1 MRCGERHVILL
12 ALLSN
17 GFHFPEYLTKTIV
30 RVSLATRDL
39 VVREYAGAW
48 STTVLVLVQPNLELV
63 RGHELDRLISLPFPL
78 TQECQSVMI
87 CRFGKRG
94 LWSAAPVP
102 RIEIRINRI
111 DFMQRRSTSLHLI
124 LIL

>member
-1 MRCGERHVILL
+1 MRSGERHVILL

-17 GFHFPEYLTKTIV
+17 GFHFPEYLSIAVV
-30 RVSLATRDL
+30 RVLLATRDL
-39 VVREYAGAW
+39 VVREYTGAW
-48 STTVLVLVQPNLELV
+48 STTVLVLVQKSLELV
-63 RGHELDRLISLPFPL
+63 RGHEIDRLIPLPFPL

-102 RIEIRINRI
+102 RIEIRVKRI
-111 DFMQRRSTSLHLI
+111 DFTQRRSSPLHLI